1 MRLPDS
7 RMFIERKFQNMKG
20 ILKVIY
26 SDFQDPFLSFA
37 KSASYHIKKSLSAI
51 RRTASARK

>member
-1 MRLPDS
+1 
-7 RMFIERKFQNMKG
+7 MKG

-37 KSASYHIKKSLSAI
+37 KSASYHIKKSLPAI